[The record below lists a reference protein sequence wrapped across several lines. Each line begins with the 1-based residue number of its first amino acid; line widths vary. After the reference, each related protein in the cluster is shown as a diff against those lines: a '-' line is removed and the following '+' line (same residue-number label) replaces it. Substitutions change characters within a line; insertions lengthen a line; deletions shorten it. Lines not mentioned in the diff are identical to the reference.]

1 MATQVFNLK
10 KGAHGL
16 QGPYR
21 IYPNLEMA
29 LKVLLGGK
37 KFPYLIFP
45 TKIETVN
52 MVKIPGIAATVLFS
66 TLQKGKGKS

>member
-1 MATQVFNLK
+1 MAQVFNLN
-10 KGAHGL
+10 KGRRGL

-21 IYPNLEMA
+21 IYPTLKMA
-29 LKVLLGGK
+29 LKVILGRN

-52 MVKIPGIAATVLFS
+52 MVKIPGIRATVLFS
-66 TLQKGKGKS
+66 TVSKSKR